1 MRLQTIK
8 LIYLKEILDL
18 LRDRRTI
25 ISMLVFPLLV
35 KPMIFL
41 GLNYFLVRSIS
52 RAQDKQFNL
61 ALKQEIG
68 LDGMASLFEQA
79 GFKVRPSD
87 NPRRAV
93 ENKETDLGVDVSGET
108 NSPMDW
114 RAPIATISMAAAAR
128 VMNSHPCSLV
138 AALIIWF

>member
-1 MRLQTIK
+1 MQLKLIK

-25 ISMLVFPLLV
+25 ISMLVLPLLFI
-35 KPMIFL
+35 PLISL
-41 GLNYFLVRSIS
+41 GLTYYLSRSIN

-68 LDGMASLFEQA
+68 LEGMTMSLEQA
-79 GFKVRPSD
+79 GFKVRLSD

-108 NSPMDW
+108 NSPTVKIYVDQSQLES
-114 RAPIATISMAAAAR
+114 T
-128 VMNSHPCSLV
+128 V
-138 AALIIWF
+138 ASGRIETALNQLK